1 MKNIG
6 RVGFSPWFLCS
17 TRAQRKMITGKSQPE
32 MRARESNKCRG
43 GKHRRTYIRC
53 SKGSQFS
60 CQTFEICLRK
70 KWNESW
76 TMYAAASLFIW
87 QAENNAGWLFYIN
100 SPIFSGLSCHQY
112 LNVLIA
118 RGEIT
123 LFFLIFKFSITLGT
137 QLKIYC
143 KT

>member
-1 MKNIG
+1 MKN
-6 RVGFSPWFLCS
+6 GFSPWFLCS

-53 SKGSQFS
+53 SKGSQFP

-87 QAENNAGWLFYIN
+87 QAENNAGWLFLYKQSN
-100 SPIFSGLSCHQY
+100 FFRPFLPSIFECPDSQGRNH
-112 LNVLIA
+112 
-118 RGEIT
+118 T
-123 LFFLIFKFSITLGT
+123 LLFDIQQFSITLGA
-137 QLKIYC
+137 QLKIQC